1 MSANVTV
8 KKIVWK
14 FCPIILLNYF
24 VNILY
29 IILLD
34 CLFVCF
40 LFDESIVIVSVPK
53 KKVAFENMPKQTHE

>member
-1 MSANVTV
+1 MLVNVMV

-14 FCPIILLNYF
+14 FCLIILLNYF

-29 IILLD
+29 IILFD

-40 LFDESIVIVSVPK
+40 LFDESIVIVSVLK
-53 KKVAFENMPKQTHE
+53 KKVVFENMFK